1 MAQENGMRAEIA
13 FTLTE
18 AEYTAAAKIAARRT
32 RAAIL
37 PFHPY
42 EAVFSPATLR
52 FYEDWLE
59 LSGEQFWRREPYAL
73 FDGLVET
80 GTLFVF
86 WHKDGSFIALP
97 KRTLPDEERVLSF
110 LRNTFARKYR
120 RGI

>member
-1 MAQENGMRAEIA
+1 MRAEIV

-32 RAAIL
+32 RAPI
-37 PFHPY
+37 PSFRPY
-42 EAVFSPATLR
+42 EALFSPATLC
-52 FYEDWLE
+52 FFEDWLE
-59 LSGEQFWRREPYAL
+59 LSGHQFWRREPYAL

-86 WHKDGSFIALP
+86 WHKDGGFVALP
-97 KRTLPDEERVLSF
+97 KRALPEDERFLSF

>member
-1 MAQENGMRAEIA
+1 MRAEIA

-18 AEYTAAAKIAARRT
+18 SEYVAAAKIAARRT
-32 RAAIL
+32 RAAIP
-37 PFHPY
+37 PFRPY
-42 EAVFSPATLR
+42 AALFSPDTLR
-52 FYEDWLE
+52 FFEDWLE
-59 LSGEQFWRREPYAL
+59 LSGEQFWRRESYAL

-80 GTLFVF
+80 SSLFVF

-97 KRTLPDEERVLSF
+97 KRALPAEDERVFSF